1 MQNNTMLYI
10 KLTGIAATIFFV
22 QTTAIAANLVGI
34 DSIDGVAPHASKF
47 NRQQLKLIAQ
57 NNLSK
62 VDEYNRLGKQ
72 KYEKG
77 DYKGAL
83 ADLNRAIQLDPNNV
97 KACNSRGTVKVRV
110 KDYQGALVDFN
121 RAIQLDPNSAKAH
134 INRGAL
140 KALQFQDNKGALADL
155 NRAIQLDSSDADAYN
170 NRSLLK
176 YHNLKDRSG
185 AIADLQKVS
194 ELLQQQGNLKEAQ
207 RVRGIVK
214 QWQLEAKKSGSA

>member
-1 MQNNTMLYI
+1 MRNNTTLCI
-10 KLTGIAATIFFV
+10 KLIGIAATIFFV
-22 QTTAIAANLVGI
+22 QTTAIAKNLVGI
-34 DSIDGVAPHASKF
+34 DSIDRVAPPASKF
-47 NRQQLKLIAQ
+47 DKQFKLIAQ

-62 VDEYNRLGKQ
+62 VDEYSRLGKQ

-83 ADLNRAIQLDPNNV
+83 ADLNRVIQLDPNNV
-97 KACNSRGTVKVRV
+97 KACNSRGTVKVKL
-110 KDYQGALVDFN
+110 KDYQGALVDLN
-121 RAIQLDPNSAKAH
+121 RSIQLDPNFAKPYV
-134 INRGAL
+134 NRGAL

-155 NRAIQLDSSDADAYN
+155 NRAIQLDSRNADAYN